1 MFSLKHLTRT
11 LSQTYE
17 VASNPI
23 HRHPHC
29 KVHSSVI
36 VRYAVQLK
44 CARLPNALAV
54 RYGWSVSNGR
64 WVIVHKHRG
73 PVSGRASSAESYCWL
88 GSPAVRT
95 AVKSRS
101 WRSVA
106 PESRVARPVTG
117 PGPDWA
123 GPVRTGSGYARL
135 TKTDPKVS
143 RRPTHRNYGHMFA
156 EWSSAPISRLVY
168 STARFRL

>member
-1 MFSLKHLTRT
+1 MSFFIIAYVFLKTFD
-11 LSQTYE
+11 E
-17 VASNPI
+17 NVISNIWSCIEPY
-23 HRHPHC
+23 RHPHC

-106 PESRVARPVTG
+106 PESRVVRPVTG
-117 PGPDWA
+117 PDR
-123 GPVRTGSGYARL
+123 VRTGLDRVRL
-135 TKTDPKVS
+135 RTINEDRSKGFTTAHSPELRSYVCWVIV
-143 RRPTHRNYGHMFA
+143 GA
-156 EWSSAPISRLVY
+156 E
-168 STARFRL
+168 